1 MVEYPLIPRFL
12 AVALSSVTVTIL
24 YSIFYYT
31 SVEVFTGSSTGSI
44 ARGSKQL
51 HADYVLQGQSR
62 EADGRHS
69 LIVPYHYGDRD
80 AFVGGRDPSRL
91 GVKDKDKVRAAR
103 VRGLYDGNPRH
114 VVDSYPDGRGKVFL
128 GL

>member
-31 SVEVFTGSSTGSI
+31 SVEVLTGSSIGSI

-51 HADYVLQGQSR
+51 YVDYVLQGQSR
-62 EADGRHS
+62 EANGRHS
-69 LIVPYHYGDRD
+69 FIVPYHYGDRD
-80 AFVGGRDPSRL
+80 AFVGGREPSRL

-103 VRGLYDGNPRH
+103 VRGLYNGSPRH
-114 VVDSYPDGRGKVFL
+114 VVDPYPNGRGKVFL
-128 GL
+128 SI